1 MQKITLHSSLS
12 PSNEQ
17 TEETFL
23 FYVTQKFKF
32 LQSNDKTVNLL
43 IDEIHLSSFFYYKGG
58 AIVGAAHDKIDAAT
72 SAFAFVI
79 TSIFSD
85 FKDVVQVLPARKMDA
100 KFFFK
105 LIKNTVE
112 SLEKIGFKVIS
123 VITDNN
129 SINRKAMSSFASPP
143 QLSIVY
149 PHPCDSNSV
158 HILKCIR
165 NNWLSQKSEY
175 KCFKFPSFQYGN
187 ISTSQNSDGVLAS
200 VSSLKELHRVETE
213 SLVKYAFYTL
223 SAKALQPSNLERQN
237 VRLVLQIFNDFVS
250 HALQELGSKF
260 AIPHF
265 HDTAVF
271 IKIVTTWW
279 NIVNVKSPHKDL
291 RLNNSFQQPLA
302 TAKTE
307 PKMFLRAFVEWL
319 SKWGLMKQASGKLT
333 RETYTALLHTSYA
346 LIEITEYCL
355 NELGAKYIL
364 LGKFQTDS
372 LETRFGQYR

>member
-1 MQKITLHSSLS
+1 MIFASIFYNISPSAYRFLRSTGNLILPCLSTIRKITLHSSLS

-32 LQSNDKTVNLL
+32 LLSNDKTVNSL
-43 IDEIHLSSFFYYKGG
+43 IDEIHLSSFFDYRGG

-72 SAFAFVI
+72 SAFAFMI

-85 FKDVVQVLPARKMDA
+85 FKDVVHELPARKMDA
-100 KFFFK
+100 KFLFK

-149 PHPCDSNSV
+149 PHPCDSTRPLFYILDSV

-165 NNWLSQKSEY
+165 NNWLSQKSED

-200 VSSLKELHRVETE
+200 FSSLKELHHVETE
-213 SLVKYAFYTL
+213 SLVKYAYRL

-237 VRLVLQIFNDFVS
+237 VRLVLRIFNDHVS

-265 HDTAVF
+265 HDTAAF

-279 NIVNVKSPHKDL
+279 NIVNVKSPHKGL
-291 RLNNSFQQPLA
+291 RLNSFQQPLT
-302 TAKTE
+302 TAETE
-307 PKMFLRAFVEWL
+307 PKMF
-319 SKWGLMKQASGKLT
+319 
-333 RETYTALLHTSYA
+333 
-346 LIEITEYCL
+346 
-355 NELGAKYIL
+355 
-364 LGKFQTDS
+364 
-372 LETRFGQYR
+372 